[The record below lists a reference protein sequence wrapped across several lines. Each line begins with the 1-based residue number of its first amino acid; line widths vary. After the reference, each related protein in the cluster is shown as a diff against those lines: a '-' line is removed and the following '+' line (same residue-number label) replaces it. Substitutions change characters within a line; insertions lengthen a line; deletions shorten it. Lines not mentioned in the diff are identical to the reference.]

1 MTHLAEN
8 FRIAEN
14 DDAILCT
21 SESNIETPWVI
32 QKANTLMLVAS
43 DAAEDDVILLPS
55 LEGVNASNL
64 DLLVEILLKGTVELH
79 VVDDV

>member
-14 DDAILCT
+14 DDTILCT

-55 LEGVNASNL
+55 LESIHTGNF
-64 DLLVEILLKGTVELH
+64 DLFVEVLLQRAIELH
-79 VVDDV
+79 VVDNV